1 MRNAILWVI
10 LFVALSSFSAAH
22 KFYVSVTQVEYS
34 EKDAS
39 LQIISRIFVD
49 DMEATLE
56 ERYGI
61 TARLGTPEES
71 GLAKE
76 YVSRYFQT
84 KFNVEVNGEER
95 EVEFLGYRFDKDLL
109 VCYLE
114 VSGIPSESLR
124 SVGVRNDLLTD
135 MFEEQK
141 NLVHLRILGQR
152 KSLVLIRE
160 NNKGMLNL

>member
-1 MRNAILWVI
+1 MRNAILWVV

-49 DMEATLE
+49 DMEATLK

-84 KFNVEVNGEER
+84 KFNIEVNGAER

>member
-61 TARLGTPEES
+61 TARLGNPEES

-76 YVSRYFQT
+76 YVARYFQT
-84 KFNVEVNGEER
+84 KCNVEVNGEER
-95 EVEFLGYRFDKDLL
+95 DVEFLGYRFDKDLL

-114 VSGIPSESLR
+114 VPGIPSESLR
-124 SVGVRNDLLTD
+124 SVGVRNNLLTD

>member
-76 YVSRYFQT
+76 YVARYFQT

-95 EVEFLGYRFDKDLL
+95 DVEFLGYRFDKDLL

-114 VSGIPSESLR
+114 VPGIPSESLR

-152 KSLVLIRE
+152 TSLVLIRK
-160 NNKGMLNL
+160 NNQGMLNL